1 MNYNRYIEDCIESVL
16 EQEKPID
23 FKINHIVM
31 DGGSTDGTIK
41 TLEKYKKHIHYY
53 VNNEETQTEAL
64 NHAMKIIEKKFP
76 RTEYIGWLNADDCYR
91 SYWAETSLTVL
102 RREKLSVAMSCGG
115 RGLIRD
121 STIPRK
127 KVDTKQH
134 KIIEQMNIS
143 YVQAHKMANRGNM
156 VCQPTVLIKM
166 SAFKTLERKY
176 GYYFNPNDDYTQDY
190 DLWCRFIMSGF
201 KICRMNE
208 VVAMVRRH
216 PKQMTRTHRK
226 QQGEAAFKVKQNMR
240 VWLAK
245 NGVVKK

>member
-16 EQEKPID
+16 EQWTPVD
-23 FKINHIVM
+23 FKINHVIM

-41 TLEKYKKHIHYY
+41 TLEKYKKYIHYY
-53 VNNEETQTEAL
+53 VNNRETQTEAL
-64 NHAMKIIEKKFP
+64 NHAMKIVEECFP
-76 RTEYIGWLNADDCYR
+76 GTEYIGWANADDYYR
-91 SYWAETSLTVL
+91 TCWAEISLTVL
-102 RREKLSVAMSCGG
+102 RREKHDVAMSCGG
-115 RGLIRD
+115 YGFVRD

-127 KVDTKQH
+127 KVDIKQH
-134 KIIEQMNIS
+134 KTIKQMNTS
-143 YVQAHKMANRGNM
+143 YIRAHQMAHRGNM

-166 SAFKTLERKY
+166 SALKALKKKY
-176 GYYFNPNDDYTQDY
+176 GYYFNPDDDYTQDY

-201 KICRMNE
+201 KICRIDE
-208 VVAMVRRH
+208 AVAMVRRH

-245 NGVVKK
+245 KVMVK